1 MSGTNQYDVCDTIYT
16 ETNPQY
22 DEAVKSWVL
31 VEDATAGQFRV
42 KAEGEKYLPMPN
54 PDDTTLANQK
64 RYDQYLLRAVFY
76 NVCFKTLSAMVGV
89 AFRKAP
95 TAELP
100 ASIEYIKDNAD
111 GAGLSLNQQAQWTLS
126 EVIKKGRAG
135 LLVDYPPVMSDT
147 SMADVNN
154 GIRSTIKTYNAESI
168 LDWNEEKT
176 LTGSRLNYVKIQEC
190 ESIIDLDTGLREDV
204 VTFLVLR
211 LIDGVYS
218 IQKTTDATMD
228 TGERIEPRQANGS
241 TFGFIPFI
249 FAGSENNN
257 PDIDQ
262 ALLYDLAAINV
273 AHYRNSA
280 DNEEASFITGQPTLA
295 VTSSLASSEWSE
307 QNPNGVVI
315 GSRRGHFLGESGSMT
330 LVQADPNNLPRE
342 LMKDKEAQMVSLGAQ
357 LVSPNSQ
364 ETAYTTSVNL
374 ATNTSA
380 LSLAVGNVS
389 DAYEQALMWADLF
402 MSTTAGEVV
411 YAINSDFFPAQV
423 DAATI
428 TAWVAGIQGGVLP
441 QTAFNDLL
449 REANLTAL
457 TNEEIGEELE
467 GSSIGIDLA

>member
-1 MSGTNQYDVCDTIYT
+1 MNIRNKVDLCSTILT

-22 DEAVKSWVL
+22 DDAVKSWQL

-42 KAEGEKYLPMPN
+42 KAQGEKYLPMPN
-54 PDDTTLANQK
+54 PDDTTRANQD

-89 AFRKAP
+89 AFRKPP
-95 TAELP
+95 TTDLP
-100 ASIEYIKDNAD
+100 LSIEYIIDNAD
-111 GAGLSLNQQAQWTLS
+111 GAGLSLDQQAQWTLS

-135 LLVDYPPVMSDT
+135 LLVDYPPVASDT

-154 GIRSTIKTYNAESI
+154 GIRATIKTYSAESV

-190 ESIIDLDTGLREDV
+190 ESIIDLETGLREDV
-204 VTFLVLR
+204 KTFLVLR

-218 IQKTTDATMD
+218 IQKTLDETMD

-241 TFGFIPFI
+241 TFDFIPFI
-249 FAGSENNN
+249 FTGSENNN

-262 ALLYDLAAINV
+262 ALLYDLAAINI

-295 VTSSLASSEWSE
+295 VTSSLSSNEWQE

-315 GSRRGHFLGESGSMT
+315 GSRRGHFLGESGSMI

-342 LMKDKEAQMVSLGAQ
+342 LMKDKEAQMISLGAQ
-357 LVSPNSQ
+357 LVSPNNQ
-364 ETAYTTSVNL
+364 ETAFTTGVNL

-389 DAYEQALMWADLF
+389 DAYEQCLAWADLF
-402 MSTTAGEVV
+402 MSTSASEVV

-423 DAATI
+423 DAQTI

-449 REANLTAL
+449 REAGLTSL
-457 TNEEIGEELE
+457 DDQEIGEELE
-467 GSSIGIDLA
+467 GSTMGIDLA